1 MKNLLTTLSITL
13 MSLTLFGQ
21 TNFEKRIIEEIN
33 IHRASMSLAPA
44 TFDYAAYK
52 IAKEQLEYMVKT
64 DNFPP
69 IKIVGEDG
77 KIVVKKL
84 RDQMLENNFT
94 GSGGCVSQ
102 TDYISKN
109 GVIRTNEELISRIM
123 NLLISDRQYE
133 VNMLLPISPTIN
145 QKYVIGVNSTV
156 SNGKL
161 YTVMV
166 LCEVK

>member
-1 MKNLLTTLSITL
+1 MKNLLVLLSMTLLSSIVIA
-13 MSLTLFGQ
+13 Q
-21 TNFEKRIIEEIN
+21 TNFEKRIIEKIN
-33 IHRASMSLAPA
+33 VHRESMGLAPA
-44 TFDYAAYK
+44 TFDYTAYK
-52 IAKEQLEYMVKT
+52 IAREQLEYMVKT
-64 DNFPP
+64 NNFPP

-102 TDYISKN
+102 TDYISEN
-109 GVIRTNEELISRIM
+109 GIIRTDEELISRIM

-133 VNMLLPISPTIN
+133 LNMLLPINPTII

-161 YTVMV
+161 FTVMV